1 MESVEALKYRLSFFQ
16 LITGISTEFINL
28 PPNENSEGIERSLRK
43 IGEFIDGDRLA
54 LFMFRDGGQFVD
66 MTHEWKRAN
75 LPSMMSFFKE
85 ILCSQISYTLIRLR
99 QMHDIYIAS
108 LDELPP
114 EAEFEKEMLKKFGGK
129 QQGFI
134 PMIYQKQ
141 LIGFIFFVVSLDTPI
156 NYNDFFSFFRMFG
169 EIVVN
174 AFENKSYIEQIQ
186 HLNEDL
192 EQRVLDRTHEL
203 ALINKEL
210 EHYSFYISHD
220 LRAPLRVIKGYTEA
234 LREDYGATMQG
245 EALKFFQRIEET
257 ALYMGELIDGLLNMS
272 SVTKM
277 ELEPRHV
284 HLSNLVKSLTREIER
299 SDIQRKV
306 KWIIQ
311 EDVVVFGDNNLL
323 RLVLANLL
331 NNAWKFTKTM
341 TVSVIEFGVSFD
353 DKDPVYFIKDN
364 GVGFDMRY
372 AEKLFKIFQRL
383 HSKEQYEGTGIGL
396 ATVKKIILSH
406 HGKIWAE
413 SAPGAGAAFYFTLGL
428 TQK

>member
-1 MESVEALKYRLSFFQ
+1 MESVETLKNRLSFFQ

-28 PPNENSEGIERSLRK
+28 PPDENSEGIERSLRK
-43 IGEFIDGDRLA
+43 IGEFIDGDRLV

-75 LPSMMSFFKE
+75 LPSMMPFFKE
-85 ILCSQISYTLIRLR
+85 ILCSRISYTLARLR
-99 QMHDIYIAS
+99 QMHDIYISS
-108 LDELPP
+108 LEELPP

-129 QQGFI
+129 HQGFI

-141 LIGFIFFVVSLDTPI
+141 LIGFIFFVVSSDKPN
-156 NYNDFFSFFRMFG
+156 NYNDFSSFFRMFG
-169 EIVVN
+169 DIVVN

-186 HLNEDL
+186 HLNEEL

-257 ALYMGELIDGLLNMS
+257 VLYMGDLIDGLLNMS

-277 ELEPRHV
+277 ELEPRNV
-284 HLSNLVKSLTREIER
+284 HLSNLVKSLTREIEK

-331 NNAWKFTKTM
+331 NNAWKFTKM
-341 TVSVIEFGVSFD
+341 INVSVIEFGVNFE

-364 GVGFDMRY
+364 GIGFDMRY

-383 HSKEQYEGTGIGL
+383 HSKDQYEGTGIGL

-413 SAPGAGAAFYFTLGL
+413 SAPGTGATFYFTLGL